1 MSSNTQICMDLRYS
15 LRFLMDDL
23 PLGFLP
29 FGSGIHLNSMNC
41 QPDRVSKPASKR
53 LPAPN
58 KNVTVHGHCRSILRI
73 ESVRRG
79 KMVQLFLCCP
89 SIGTRDRNSRRQLRL
104 QDERGP
110 QDAPL
115 GKLSDILFFE
125 PKPSTV
131 TQKQPERKL
140 ARAIKN
146 LLTWRPRINTPVE

>member
-110 QDAPL
+110 QDGPVFQ
-115 GKLSDILFFE
+115 LSSAAVPFHKKKHQAIGNKAKNNPELRKQILL
-125 PKPSTV
+125 V
-131 TQKQPERKL
+131 
-140 ARAIKN
+140 
-146 LLTWRPRINTPVE
+146 